1 MKKQCYATT
10 QAEAAEIAASF
21 IKEGCDMVTMT
32 HIHGAEV
39 DKYVV
44 IGFIGESKQ

>member
-1 MKKQCYATT
+1 MKKTYYAQT
-10 QAEAAEIAASF
+10 QTEAAEIASAF
-21 IKEGCDMVTMT
+21 IAEGCDMVTMT

-44 IGFIGESKQ
+44 IGFIGESK